1 MDNDHEE
8 LNESSTKINRKAF
21 FNNINIQAAY
31 IHIISDIILSIGVII
46 SALIIYFAT
55 TPGEWTPWQ
64 LADPFCT
71 YLFSIMAIYS
81 TIGIIKDSSLILLDG
96 CDDPETHSQVVSE
109 LNKVPQ
115 IESYTDLKVWSLN
128 RNKFAGAVKVTLKA

>member
-1 MDNDHEE
+1 MHNDHEV
-8 LNESSTKINRKAF
+8 LNESTAKLNRKEL

-46 SALIIYFAT
+46 SALIIYFAS
-55 TPGEWTPWQ
+55 TPDKWTAWQ

-96 CDDPETHSQVVSE
+96 CDDPET
-109 LNKVPQ
+109 
-115 IESYTDLKVWSLN
+115 YD
-128 RNKFAGAVKVTLKA
+128 